1 MEKKPVSKSVTSEY
15 TRIAFYYY
23 KSGMTQNEI
32 AKKMGISR
40 QKVNRVLGEC
50 LQLGIVQINISG
62 CDDTYICMESQ
73 LEDLY
78 GLRHVRICQ
87 DPEQSG
93 QDDVYTAL
101 SEAASSLI
109 ASTVSD
115 NDIIGFGHGKTMAA
129 LAKQIVPMHKEN
141 LKAISLVGA
150 NHGPEYQT
158 GSGDIIFNCAVKMGA
173 TPILLH
179 APILVDK
186 SELRDSLVEETYF
199 KETYQTI
206 KACTIAVFGIGD
218 ATGFSHSKYENSKNP
233 SAVGEICTH
242 FYDEDGKEVYPD
254 ISQHTIAI
262 SKSDLKEIPLRIGV
276 AGGGYKLSAV
286 KGAIRGG
293 YINTLI
299 TDFSI
304 AEKLLQKNI

>member
-1 MEKKPVSKSVTSEY
+1 MEKNPLSKPVSNEY
-15 TRIAFYYY
+15 VRIAFYYY

-62 CDDTYICMESQ
+62 CDDTYISMESQ
-73 LEDLY
+73 LEELY
-78 GLRHVRICQ
+78 GLQHVRICQ
-87 DPEQSG
+87 EPTQSD
-93 QDDVYTAL
+93 QNSLYASL
-101 SEAASSLI
+101 SEAASALL
-109 ASTVSD
+109 ASAVSD
-115 NDIIGFGHGKTMAA
+115 NDIIGFGQGKTMAA
-129 LAKQIVPMHKEN
+129 LAEQIGPMHKEN
-141 LKAISLVGA
+141 LRAISLVGA
-150 NHGPEYQT
+150 KHGPEYKT

-173 TPILLH
+173 APILLH
-179 APILVDK
+179 APILVDR

-199 KETYQTI
+199 KETYKMI
-206 KACTIAVFGIGD
+206 KSCTIAVFGIGD
-218 ATGFSHSKYENSKNP
+218 ASGFLHIKYTNT

-242 FYDEDGKEVYPD
+242 FYNENGNEVSSD

-262 SKSDLKEIPLRIGV
+262 SKSDLKDIPLRIGV
-276 AGGGYKLSAV
+276 AGGADKLSAV

-299 TDFSI
+299 TDYSV
-304 AEKLLQKNI
+304 AEKLLYEKNQ